1 MKPFSLLAQ
10 AHSPDGTLIELKRRD
25 DEYVILAAGRH
36 LMSSRTH
43 ASEESLAT
51 FGCRHITATHPHHPT
66 SHPTILIGGLGMGFT
81 LRAALD
87 LLPPR
92 AKIIVAE
99 LIPEIVDWNRGPLA
113 HLANHPLADPR
124 VQIEIAD
131 VAALLSTAATRS
143 RPLAAKIANSA
154 RAARAEQSP
163 RPAHPSK
170 FDAILLDVDNAPAA
184 FTDSANAHLY
194 SAQGLAASHA
204 SLNPG
209 GTLALWSATAAEDR
223 HFTARLR
230 SANFTVHL
238 EHTRAHA
245 SKSRANKGPR
255 HTIYLA
261 QKSQS

>member
-1 MKPFSLLAQ
+1 MKPFELLAQ

-25 DEYVILAAGRH
+25 REYVILAAGRH

-51 FGCRHITATHPHHPT
+51 LGCRHITATHPHHPT

-124 VQIEIAD
+124 VHIEIAD
-131 VAALLSTAATRS
+131 VAALLSS
-143 RPLAAKIANSA
+143 PAKAANSA
-154 RAARAEQSP
+154 RVAQSP
-163 RPAHPSK
+163 LAASPAHPPQK

-194 SAQGLAASHA
+194 SAQGLAAAHA

-209 GTLALWSATAAEDR
+209 GTLALWSAAPEDR
-223 HFTARLR
+223 NFTDRLR
-230 SANFTVHL
+230 AANFTVHL
-238 EHTRAHA
+238 EHTRAH
-245 SKSRANKGPR
+245 ANKGPR

-261 QKSQS
+261 QKSQA

>member
-1 MKPFSLLAQ
+1 MKPFELLAQ

-25 DEYVILAAGRH
+25 DEHVILAAGRH

-51 FGCRHITATHPHHPT
+51 LGCRHITATHPHRST
-66 SHPTILIGGLGMGFT
+66 SHPAILIGGLGMGFT

-87 LLPPR
+87 LLPPP

-113 HLANHPLADPR
+113 HLAAHPLADPR
-124 VQIEIAD
+124 VRIEITD
-131 VAALLSTAATRS
+131 VAALLSS
-143 RPLAAKIANSA
+143 PAKAANSA
-154 RAARAEQSP
+154 RVAQSLPAAP
-163 RPAHPSK
+163 PAHPPQK

-194 SAQGLAASHA
+194 SAQGLAAAYA

-209 GTLALWSATAAEDR
+209 GTLALWSATATEDR
-223 HFTARLR
+223 NFADRLR
-230 SANFTVHL
+230 AANFTVHL

-245 SKSRANKGPR
+245 NNKGPR

-261 QKSQS
+261 QKSQA

>member
-1 MKPFSLLAQ
+1 MKPFQLLAQ

-66 SHPTILIGGLGMGFT
+66 SQPTILIGGLGMGYT

-92 AKIIVAE
+92 ASVIVAE

-124 VQIEIAD
+124 VRVEIAD
-131 VAALLSTAATRS
+131 VATLLS
-143 RPLAAKIANSA
+143 RPTNANA
-154 RAARAEQSP
+154 HRA
-163 RPAHPSK
+163 K

-194 SAQGLAASHA
+194 SASGLAAAHA

-209 GTLALWSATAAEDR
+209 GTLALWSATATEDR

-261 QKSQS
+261 QKT

>member
-1 MKPFSLLAQ
+1 MKPFELLAQ

-51 FGCRHITATHPHHPT
+51 LGCRHITATHPHHPTSHPT

-87 LLPPR
+87 ILPPR

-113 HLANHPLADPR
+113 HLAAHPLADPR
-124 VQIEIAD
+124 VRIEITD
-131 VAALLSTAATRS
+131 VAALISS
-143 RPLAAKIANSA
+143 PAKAANSA
-154 RAARAEQSP
+154 RVAQSP
-163 RPAHPSK
+163 LAASAAHPLQK

-194 SAQGLAASHA
+194 SAQGLASAHA

-209 GTLALWSATAAEDR
+209 GTLALWSATAHEDR
-223 HFTARLR
+223 NFTDRLR
-230 SANFTVHL
+230 AANFTVHL
-238 EHTRAHA
+238 EHTRAH
-245 SKSRANKGPR
+245 ANKGPR

-261 QKSQS
+261 QKSQA